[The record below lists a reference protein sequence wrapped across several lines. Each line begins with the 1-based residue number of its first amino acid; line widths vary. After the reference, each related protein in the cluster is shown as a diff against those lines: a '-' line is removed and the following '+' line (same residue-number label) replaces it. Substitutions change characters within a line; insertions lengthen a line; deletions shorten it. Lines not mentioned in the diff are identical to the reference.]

1 MLIQTTDGGR
11 LHALAV
17 AAACGNLAELSELLA
32 TGVPLNKF
40 FEGHCPPRLQGGAF
54 RGSTFPDSTAL
65 HLAVLGGHVRA
76 TKMLLD
82 AGCCVNWVDRSFRTP
97 LMYAVML
104 NEVPMAGLLVEEGAL
119 LGVFDSNDRT
129 ALHLAAA
136 HLDTGM
142 ASFLLDAG
150 ANVDAFR
157 VPSGSIVADTVLFT
171 AFAFGN
177 EVLLRFL
184 LDYGADFT
192 EAHGDPDAALTV
204 LAREQLANSLPSS
217 TNLSTIAIASI
228 RSSLKDARIY
238 QMFLAEPARREEF
251 RLAKCVAFAMGYHP
265 HLGQTSRVIDLD
277 AGVVKMILLNL

>member
-17 AAACGNLAELSELLA
+17 AAACGNLAELSELLD
-32 TGVPLNKF
+32 TGVPLDKF

-129 ALHLAAA
+129 ALHLAAC

-150 ANVDAFR
+150 ANVDAFHTT
-157 VPSGSIVADTVLFT
+157 GSNYNDTVLYT
-171 AFAFGN
+171 AFFFGN

-184 LDYGADFT
+184 LDYGADFI
-192 EAHGDPDAALTV
+192 EAHGPPEAALTV
-204 LAREQLANSLPSS
+204 LAREQLENLRPSS
-217 TNLSTIAIASI
+217 PQ
-228 RSSLKDARIY
+228 RSKNTRIY
-238 QMFLAEPARREEF
+238 QMFIDEPARRDEV
-251 RLAKCVAFAMGYHP
+251 RIAKTVAFAMGHHP
-265 HLGQTSRVIDLD
+265 RLGQESNVINLD
-277 AGVVKMILLNL
+277 AGVVKMILENL